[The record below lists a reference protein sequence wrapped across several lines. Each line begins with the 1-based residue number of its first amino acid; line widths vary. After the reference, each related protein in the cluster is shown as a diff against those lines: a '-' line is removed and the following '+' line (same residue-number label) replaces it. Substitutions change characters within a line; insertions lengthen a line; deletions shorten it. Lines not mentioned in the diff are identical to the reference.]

1 MNDKELER
9 RLEQAL
15 SHAAPDDLEGILA
28 RCETQKG
35 IVIPMT
41 EKNSSKQNTS
51 KKKWMSLAVAAC
63 LALVLVG
70 GGAGYYY
77 QTNNAV
83 TSVVSLD
90 VNPSV
95 ELKVNKN
102 EKVISAT
109 PQNEDGTIIL
119 EGLDLEG
126 VPVDVALNAVIGS
139 LLQHGYVDELANS
152 ILITVEDEDVQR
164 GEKLQQELTAQAD
177 AVLSSAQI
185 NGAILSQT
193 LQYNQELNQKA
204 EEYGISTGKAA
215 LIQSIVDGSNNTKT
229 FESLVGLTINDL
241 NLLYSAQNTT
251 AAQGQEGSTVIG
263 GADAPT
269 DILVSNTIQ
278 TSGTANQSA
287 YIGADAAKN
296 AALQHA
302 GLSSN
307 QVTFLKAEFDYD
319 NGRMI
324 YEVDFHSGNQKY
336 EYEIDASNGQVVK
349 YETEATGTAPS
360 TGAATSSSY
369 IGESA
374 AKAAALSHAGVKE
387 SDTSYCNAWLEYDD
401 GRAECY
407 EVEFMVGSSRYEY
420 EIALTS
426 AAVIK
431 HEVKTYSQ
439 TNTGNSGTAS
449 NTGTSS
455 NTGTTTNNTNTTN
468 NNTTTSNTGS
478 TTNGGGTS
486 SDIGSEA
493 AKNAALKD
501 AGVSASS
508 ASGMQVKQ
516 DWEHGRIEYE
526 VEFWANNTEY
536 DYTVD
541 GTTGAIL
548 KKDTENHGSTTT
560 GGTASGDIGSDQAK
574 SIALNHAG
582 VSESNTY
589 GLKVK
594 QDYDDGRLEYEVEF
608 KSGGMEYEYTINAAD
623 GTILSHESDWDD

>member
-15 SHAAPDDLEGILA
+15 SHAAPNDLEGILA

-35 IVIPMT
+35 NVIPMT
-41 EKNSSKQNTS
+41 EKNSSKSTG
-51 KKKWMSLAVAAC
+51 KKRWAPLAVAAC

-70 GGAGYYY
+70 GGAGYFH
-77 QTNNAV
+77 QLNNAV

-102 EKVISAT
+102 EKVVSAT
-109 PQNEDGTIIL
+109 PQNDDGTVIL
-119 EGLDLEG
+119 EGLDLKG

-164 GEKLQQELTAQAD
+164 GEKLQQELTAQVD
-177 AVLSSAQI
+177 AVLTNAQI

-193 LQYNQELNQKA
+193 LQYNQDLSQKA
-204 EEYGISTGKAA
+204 EEYGISAGKAA
-215 LIQSIVDGSNNTKT
+215 LIQSIVEGSNNTKT
-229 FESLVGLTINDL
+229 FESLVGLTINEL
-241 NLLYSAQNTT
+241 NLLYSAQNGTDT
-251 AAQGQEGSTVIG
+251 QSQEGSAVIG

-269 DILVSNTIQ
+269 GIQVSNNIQ
-278 TSGTANQSA
+278 TSGTASQSA
-287 YIGADAAKN
+287 YIGAEAAKS

-302 GLSSN
+302 GLSSD
-307 QVTFLKAEFDYD
+307 QVTFLRAEYDYD
-319 NGRMI
+319 DGRMI
-324 YEVDFHSGNQKY
+324 YEVEFHFSSQKY

-349 YETEATGTAPS
+349 YETES
-360 TGAATSSSY
+360 TGSASAGSGTSSSSY

-426 AAVIK
+426 ANVIK
-431 HEVKTYSQ
+431 YEVKTYSQ
-439 TNTGNSGTAS
+439 SASGGSGTGTGTG
-449 NTGTSS
+449 TGTSS
-455 NTGTTTNNTNTTN
+455 GGSNQGGTSSGNTG
-468 NNTTTSNTGS
+468 
-478 TTNGGGTS
+478 NGGGTS
-486 SDIGSEA
+486 SDIGREA

-501 AGVSASS
+501 AGVSASD
-508 ASGMQVKQ
+508 ANFVKAER
-516 DWEHGRIEYE
+516 DWDDGRLEYE
-526 VEFWANNTEY
+526 IEFWANNTEY

-541 GTTGAIL
+541 GATGAIL
-548 KKDTENHGSTTT
+548 KRDTEHHGTSG
-560 GGTASGDIGSDQAK
+560 GGTGTSSDIGSDKAK

-582 VSESNTY
+582 VSESDTY
-589 GLKVK
+589 QLKVK

-608 KSGGMEYEYTINAAD
+608 KSNGKEYEYTILASD